1 MVRKGIFLFV
11 LLLTSCQTN
20 QSGIGY
26 SVDFCCVEKIY
37 RTFTVRSE
45 NFPEFLRPLMV
56 SSFQAVFSEKGFNP
70 VERNGDLEVLLRY
83 EQEDIDEVSRLDD
96 FEGHLEPGGKLRY
109 MAKVRIEIRE
119 LSGGLVWSG
128 NMQRIHDVDAGEY
141 MHAGKATVALQ
152 NTMRL
157 MLKSFSDQ

>member
-1 MVRKGIFLFV
+1 
-11 LLLTSCQTN
+11 
-20 QSGIGY
+20 
-26 SVDFCCVEKIY
+26 
-37 RTFTVRSE
+37 
-45 NFPEFLRPLMV
+45 
-56 SSFQAVFSEKGFNP
+56 FSEKGFNP